1 MYVLP
6 KGTRDSQEP
15 HTEDEVYAV
24 MEGRGR
30 IRVAGEDR
38 EVRRGSLVFVPALA
52 EHRFHSIEEDLTVLV
67 FFAPAEGNRSAT
79 REPGRTPS
87 VRGSSG

>member
-6 KGTRDSQEP
+6 KGSRDSQEP
-15 HTEDEVYAV
+15 HREDELYAV

-67 FFAPAEGNRSAT
+67 FFAPAEGTLSGA
-79 REPGRTPS
+79 RESGR
-87 VRGSSG
+87 